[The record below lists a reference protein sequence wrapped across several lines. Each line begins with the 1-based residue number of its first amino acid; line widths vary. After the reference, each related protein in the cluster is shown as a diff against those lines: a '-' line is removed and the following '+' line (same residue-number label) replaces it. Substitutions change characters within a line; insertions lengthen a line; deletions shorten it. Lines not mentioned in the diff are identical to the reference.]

1 MCAGQAVLVADANR
15 ETIAWLLRR
24 AGWGPAPGEL
34 DTRARDGVVTTID
47 RLVDPAGHGGA
58 RAPDPWANVDLTLP
72 PLGRRSSQAA
82 RARVRERAREQAAEV
97 IDAWLDHLVGA
108 TDPLVEWM
116 AWFWHGHFVSGIDK
130 VNDPALMVQQ
140 LRTYRSLALAPF
152 PQLVRAAT
160 VDPAMLVYLDGAT
173 STGTNPNEN
182 YGRELLELFTLG
194 IGNFTENDVQAG
206 AKALTGWTVSRRNN
220 GKSQFVPGRHDDA
233 PQSYLGVNG
242 VHDVDSVVDA
252 VTNHPQ
258 CPQFIAGKLAR
269 AILGTTVD
277 PSLVNQFATEFSASG
292 LDTRALVRS
301 ILQAGASGHGVEA
314 VNEPVPWL
322 VSAQR
327 ATGAQVSTA
336 RRIAGLRAAGQLP
349 LHPPN
354 VAGWPMGTTWFG
366 ASTVVARYDLAS
378 ALAETTPKNN
388 TALTAARA
396 FDLDALADALGR
408 PSGFSAPTR
417 AALSQMKGDGGAV
430 LALALASPDLA
441 VA

>member
-1 MCAGQAVLVADANR
+1 VGVADANR

-34 DTRARDGVVTTID
+34 DDRIADGVAATID
-47 RLVDPAGHGGA
+47 RLVDPDGHGVPK
-58 RAPDPWANVDLTLP
+58 APDPWANVDFTLP
-72 PLGRRSSQAA
+72 AVGRNGSQAA
-82 RARVRERAREQAAEV
+82 RARVRAKARAQTEEA
-97 IDAWLDHLVGA
+97 IGAWLDHLVA
-108 TDPLVEWM
+108 TTNPLVEWM

-130 VNDPALMVQQ
+130 VHYPAQMVQQ

-194 IGNFTENDVQAG
+194 IGNYTENDVQAG
-206 AKALTGWTVSRRNN
+206 ARALTGWTAPRHS
-220 GKSQFVPGRHDDA
+220 GKSQFERLRHDDT
-233 PQSYLGVNG
+233 PQTYLGVQG
-242 VHDVDSVVDA
+242 VHDVDSVVAA

-258 CPQFIAGKLAR
+258 CAPFIAGKLAR

-277 PSLVNQFATEFSASG
+277 QSLVNQLAMEFRSSA
-292 LDTRALVRS
+292 LDTRVLVRS
-301 ILQAGASGHGVEA
+301 ILRAGANGEGVES

-327 ATGAQVSTA
+327 ATGAALSDA
-336 RRIAGLRAAGQLP
+336 RRLQSLRAAGQLP
-349 LHPPN
+349 FHPPN

-378 ALAETTPKNN
+378 ALVQSTADNN
-388 TALTAARA
+388 GAFAAARA

-408 PSGFSAPTR
+408 PNGFSAPTR
-417 AALSQMKGDGGAV
+417 AALSQVKGDGRGV